1 MSRSLDAP
9 LPGRCPT
16 FHVRPS
22 LSPGRFS
29 VPWIWVCAC
38 SSWRSRRRGRGRRA
52 GLARRGRLLT
62 LLLGAGSF
70 AAGSADASRV
80 PSSRFFCVDV
90 WVPPRFA
97 PEPAGRPQEVVFQPR
112 ASFSVTRPHLAFR
125 SLIVAS
131 AGHVSSF
138 RKSTRALQGEL
149 SEAASARAFSPR
161 PRVSVLPRTPAPRGF
176 PLGTLRLSPHAVPSA
191 GTAGT
196 AEHRAEAEPE
206 NSQHEAGAPTH
217 SEGVGGPGDRAAGAR
232 GAAPSAEGDPGTP
245 RPAPATAL
253 PRQWEGA
260 AWSQPPQVSP
270 RAVQSVKT
278 LGGPR
283 PVIRGD
289 SELEEPREPASS
301 MCGHVRGAHLHPK
314 P

>member
-1 MSRSLDAP
+1 MPHLPRASEPESRPFL
-9 LPGRCPT
+9 
-16 FHVRPS
+16 
-22 LSPGRFS
+22 

-80 PSSRFFCVDV
+80 PSSRFFCDV

-112 ASFSVTRPHLAFR
+112 ARFSVTRPHLAFR

-191 GTAGT
+191 VPPERLSAALRPSLRTRSTRRGPRHTAKGS
-196 AEHRAEAEPE
+196 AGRATE
-206 NSQHEAGAPTH
+206 QLGL
-217 SEGVGGPGDRAAGAR
+217 EGLRPPRKVTQG
-232 GAAPSAEGDPGTP
+232 
-245 RPAPATAL
+245 RPAP
-253 PRQWEGA
+253 
-260 AWSQPPQVSP
+260 
-270 RAVQSVKT
+270 
-278 LGGPR
+278 PR
-283 PVIRGD
+283 PRPYLGSGKALRGV
-289 SELEEPREPASS
+289 SHRKSALARFSP
-301 MCGHVRGAHLHPK
+301 
-314 P
+314 

>member
-1 MSRSLDAP
+1 MQLVAVEAPWPWAPCRPGPPGPPPHAPPRSRLVC
-9 LPGRCPT
+9 RRVC
-16 FHVRPS
+16 
-22 LSPGRFS
+22 GRF
-29 VPWIWVCAC
+29 P
-38 SSWRSRRRGRGRRA
+38 SSF
-52 GLARRGRLLT
+52 LPFLLRGRL
-62 LLLGAGSF
+62 GA
-70 AAGSADASRV
+70 SA
-80 PSSRFFCVDV
+80 FC
-90 WVPPRFA
+90 PGA
-97 PEPAGRPQEVVFQPR
+97 AGRPQEVVFQPR
-112 ASFSVTRPHLAFR
+112 ARFSVRRPHLAFR

-196 AEHRAEAEPE
+196 AERRAEAEPE
-206 NSQHEAGAPTH
+206 NSQHEAGALTH
-217 SEGVGGPGDRAAGAR
+217 SEGVGGPGDRAAGSR

-289 SELEEPREPASS
+289 SELGEPREPGSS

>member
-1 MSRSLDAP
+1 MQLVAVEAPWPWAPCRPGPPGPPPHAPPRSRLVCRRVCGRFPSSF
-9 LPGRCPT
+9 LPFLLRRRPGASAFCPGAGRASAGGRVSATCE
-16 FHVRPS
+16 FLRNASS
-22 LSPGRFS
+22 LS
-29 VPWIWVCAC
+29 
-38 SSWRSRRRGRGRRA
+38 
-52 GLARRGRLLT
+52 
-62 LLLGAGSF
+62 
-70 AAGSADASRV
+70 
-80 PSSRFFCVDV
+80 
-90 WVPPRFA
+90 
-97 PEPAGRPQEVVFQPR
+97 FQI
-112 ASFSVTRPHLAFR
+112 

-196 AEHRAEAEPE
+196 AARRAEAEPE

-217 SEGVGGPGDRAAGAR
+217 SEGVGGPGDRAAGSR
-232 GAAPSAEGDPGTP
+232 GAAPSVEGDPGMP